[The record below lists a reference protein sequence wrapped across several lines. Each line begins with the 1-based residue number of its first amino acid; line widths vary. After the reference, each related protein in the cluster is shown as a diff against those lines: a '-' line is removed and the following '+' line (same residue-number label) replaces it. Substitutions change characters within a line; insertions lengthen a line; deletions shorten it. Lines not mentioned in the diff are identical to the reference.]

1 VLFNL
6 LFERNWTIV
15 DESNKIPCREK
26 KVVAYNDLDIS
37 EYTKQ
42 YLDSKVSG
50 LYVHQKE
57 AIRGIIQS
65 KNICMVTGT
74 ASGKSLPFYAAAIE
88 VLSSY
93 PSAKI
98 VAIYPLK
105 ALGREQEKRW
115 EESLRLAGIKGSV
128 GRIDGDVSAQKRK
141 NILKDCQIVIMTP
154 DVIHAWLLS
163 NTGDRDVIKF
173 ISNIKLFIVDEVH
186 TYTGVFGSNAAF
198 LFRRIRHLMSLVNAK
213 PQFLCASATM
223 ASPDK
228 HLLNL
233 FGLPFEIIGSDL
245 DTSPKHEVKIIML
258 RTPEVGDYM
267 TEVTH
272 FLKQLAES
280 SKLFLAF
287 VDSRK
292 QTELVTSILSRRQQ
306 DPDDNIGE
314 EFEESPV
321 SLGNEQL
328 LSLNILP
335 YRSGYEEHDQ
345 LLIQERLSKGSL
357 RGVVST
363 SALELGLDIPNLD
376 AVVLLGVPYSATS
389 LWQRIGRVGRNC
401 PGTVFV
407 IHSGSVFDEVVFRN
421 PKKLLQ
427 RPFSEGALYLQNP
440 RIQYIHALCLSREN
454 GEHDQFCG
462 ALDLPNE
469 ENDFKSNI
477 IWPDGF
483 LALCKAERTGE
494 IPVDLQAMKSEANDN
509 PNHIY
514 PLRDVESQ
522 FKVQFKQGAIIE
534 DKGSLSYSQVLRE
547 AYPGAVYYYA
557 TESFRVQKIMQRSRV
572 IYVRKEKKYTTTPE
586 KASKVFPN
594 LTEGNVYNARRHNY
608 LLAIEANCQVR
619 ESVFAFK
626 EKRGSSEMKFQYPLA
641 GAGINVF
648 FALPR
653 FTRNYFTSGVIF
665 LHTCLNVEQ
674 NTLKVVAKLL
684 YEAFLM
690 SIPFERQDLDVSF
703 GKLGVKR
710 PPHINEGDCFVVIY
724 DRTYGSLRLSG
735 YVMAEGKMSTIFNQA
750 LEIANSNEEVVGS
763 DGVLE
768 ITEEVIDVLTTLS
781 NESNKSGSKIDLDS
795 STEQLPGDERYEEV
809 ILPGS
814 TGIAIKNNNMEYVV
828 ESVFFHPKQRELC
841 YRGRYLNQNEGDSL
855 SIIWAVKDI
864 RVIPGD
870 SQVGYYDYET
880 GEIVERK

>member
-1 VLFNL
+1 VIFNL
-6 LFERNWTIV
+6 LHERNWTIV
-15 DESNKIPCREK
+15 DESNKIPSREK
-26 KVVAYNDLDIS
+26 KVVTYSDLAIS
-37 EYTKQ
+37 EFTKK
-42 YLDSKVSG
+42 YLDLKVSG

-57 AIRGIIQS
+57 AIRGLIQA

-88 VLSSY
+88 ILSNN

-128 GRIDGDVSAQKRK
+128 GRIDGDVSQQNRK
-141 NILKDCQIVIMTP
+141 IILKNCQIVIMTP

-163 NTGDRDVIKF
+163 NAGERDVIKF
-173 ISNIKLFIVDEVH
+173 IANVKLFIVDEVH

-198 LFRRIRHLMSLVNAK
+198 LFRRIRHIMSLVNSK

-233 FGLPFEIIGSDL
+233 FGLPFEIIGPDL
-245 DTSPKHEVKIIML
+245 DTSPKYEVKIIML
-258 RTPEVGDYM
+258 RPPEVGDYM
-267 TEVTH
+267 TEVTY
-272 FLKQLAES
+272 FLKQLGES

-292 QTELVTSILSRRQQ
+292 QTELVTSILSRGQR
-306 DPDDNIGE
+306 DSDENLGE
-314 EFEESPV
+314 DFEESLIT
-321 SLGNEQL
+321 SGNEHL
-328 LSLNILP
+328 FSLNILP
-335 YRSGYEEHDQ
+335 YRSGYEELDQ
-345 LLIQERLSKGSL
+345 LLIQKRLSEGSL

-376 AVVLLGVPYSATS
+376 TVVLLGVPYSATS

-427 RPFSEGALYLQNP
+427 RPLSEGALYLQNP

-454 GEHDQFCG
+454 GEHDQFCA
-462 ALDLPNE
+462 ALGLPNE
-469 ENDFKSNI
+469 DNDFKSKI
-477 IWPDGF
+477 DWPDGF

-522 FKVQFKQGAIIE
+522 FKVQFKQGPIIE
-534 DKGSLSYSQVLRE
+534 DKGALSYSQVLRE

-557 TESFRVQKIMQRSRV
+557 TESFRVQKIMHRSRI

-586 KASKVFPN
+586 KISKVFPN
-594 LTEGNVYNARRHNY
+594 LTEGNVYNARLHNN
-608 LLAIEANCQVR
+608 LLVIEANCQVR
-619 ESVFAFK
+619 EAVFAFK
-626 EKRGSSEMKFQYPLA
+626 EKRGSSQTKKFQYPLT

-648 FALPR
+648 FDLPR
-653 FTRNYFTSGVIF
+653 FNRNYFTSGVIF
-665 LHTCLNVEQ
+665 LHPCLNVEQ
-674 NTLKVVAKLL
+674 NTLKVVAKIL
-684 YEAFLM
+684 YEAFLI

-703 GKLGVKR
+703 GKLGVTR
-710 PPHINEGDCFVVIY
+710 PPYINEGDCFVVIY

-735 YVMAEGKMSTIFNQA
+735 YVMAERKMSTIFNQA
-750 LEIANSNEEVVGS
+750 LEIANSNEEVFES

-768 ITEEVIDVLTTLS
+768 ITEEVINVLAILS
-781 NESNKSGSKIDLDS
+781 SESNKNGSKIELES
-795 STEQLPGDERYEEV
+795 SAEKLPDDERYEKV
-809 ILPGS
+809 IVPGG
-814 TGIAIKNNNMEYVV
+814 TGIAIKNNNMEYIV
-828 ESVFFHPKQRELC
+828 ESVFFHPKQKELC
-841 YRGRYLNQNEGDSL
+841 YRGRYLNKNEGDS
-855 SIIWAVKDI
+855 IWTVKDI
-864 RVIPGD
+864 KIVPGD
-870 SQVGYYDYET
+870 SPVGYYDYET
-880 GEIVERK
+880 GEIIRK